1 MYEKYLRKS
10 DILHKDGDQL
20 LASLFRMSL
29 FHTCFLHIFPVFS
42 IAGILDGNG
51 WKIFLSPNT
60 VAPHFPLLA
69 KLFCRLCYPS
79 CKVVWWWPLYNLSTI
94 TMENIKQHMLS
105 PIITN
110 TVICTFNI
118 RLFNLAKTILIW
130 AKKCLNEAVLFEN
143 AVLWKYT
150 WNWQTLPTSKFRW
163 LRCCH
168 PIPGALAAQSIA
180 KLSWQG

>member
-1 MYEKYLRKS
+1 MGEKFFDPPILLPPTSHYLQNYFAGSVIHHVRLS
-10 DILHKDGDQL
+10 GGDL
-20 LASLFRMSL
+20 CIAFPPLTWKTLNSICFRIKPIRIHQY
-29 FHTCFLHIFPVFS
+29 FICI
-42 IAGILDGNG
+42 
-51 WKIFLSPNT
+51 NT
-60 VAPHFPLLA
+60 
-69 KLFCRLCYPS
+69 
-79 CKVVWWWPLYNLSTI
+79 I
-94 TMENIKQHMLS
+94 
-105 PIITN
+105 IITN

-150 WNWQTLPTSKFRW
+150 WNRQTLPTSKFRW